1 MRRRKLSQ
9 NFTEMNFNGK
19 LCGRMAHSHTVA
31 AVQQREAA
39 VPQQLLCARAQA
51 RPTVQSGSSLLGV
64 RQQVPS
70 SLASKR
76 PKTHIHR
83 GAETRSR
90 FQARSPVVARPL
102 KGRTTRIGALGSSH
116 KLLPPSR
123 RAGVD
128 HKPSA
133 TAAPLH
139 TAMPG
144 HHNGHSDDVSS
155 PQPHA
160 RTLPIHTSP
169 SVTCLALPW
178 TRTSPRRP
186 LPHRSSAPRRHT
198 ATIGG

>member
-1 MRRRKLSQ
+1 MTCTCVHVL
-9 NFTEMNFNGK
+9 
-19 LCGRMAHSHTVA
+19 H
-31 AVQQREAA
+31 
-39 VPQQLLCARAQA
+39 
-51 RPTVQSGSSLLGV
+51 VQSGSSLLGV

-76 PKTHIHR
+76 PKSHIHG

-155 PQPHA
+155 PQPYA